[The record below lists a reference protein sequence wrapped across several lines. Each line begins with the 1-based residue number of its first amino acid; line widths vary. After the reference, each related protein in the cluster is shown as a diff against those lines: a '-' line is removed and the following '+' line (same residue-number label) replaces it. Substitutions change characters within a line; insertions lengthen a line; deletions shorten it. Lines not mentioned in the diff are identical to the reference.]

1 MEWPH
6 LIDNALK
13 AHQLYKRDVNYV
25 NREGEIIIVD
35 EFTGRLMEGRQWSDG
50 LHQAVEAKEQV
61 KIKDETQT
69 LATITLQN
77 FFKLYK
83 KLGGMT
89 GTAMTE
95 AQEFSKI
102 YNLGVVAIPS
112 NRGLQRIEFPDAI
125 YLSEKEKYDAV
136 ADEIDRV
143 HKHDTIEFKDRKRGF
158 LIGNVVKENDAMV
171 VVKKSD
177 SKETVEIPRGE
188 IDRIERSGRPI
199 LIGTVTIEKSEQ
211 LSHLLEMRGVT
222 HQVLN
227 AKAHKREAEIIAQA
241 GRIGSV
247 TIATNMAGRGTDII
261 LGGNPET
268 MAWAQLQHKY
278 ATRLDVPKEEWEQL
292 IKQISETENM
302 VPEGERVRELGG
314 LYVIGTER
322 HESRRI
328 DLQLRGRC
336 GRQGD
341 PGSSRFF
348 LSLEDDL
355 MRIFAGDWVRAM
367 MQRMGMGNGEA
378 IESPYV
384 SKRISGAQKKV
395 EERNFEARKNLLEYD
410 EVMDHQRKRV
420 YTYRQQVL
428 EGKSCRELVMHQ
440 IQEQIESN
448 VDQFTDPMFGPESYA
463 RWAGPRLGVQL
474 EPKDFRGV
482 EPSVAIAYA
491 KDQAER
497 AAETQILDAIDEN
510 LPAEEDQSE
519 WNWEAMTK
527 WVNNRFN
534 TNYTVAAIK
543 KIDRD
548 RMDEEFISKS
558 NAFIDAIDLSEG
570 EPFLDMDYGN
580 KMLVSWMQSK
590 FGIPVDLNEI
600 KGLEPEAIKRMMLGA
615 SEKAYL
621 EREAQY
627 PVLVGFHRFR
637 EQTGPNSYV
646 INGAAMATWAA
657 GRFQNENVL
666 EKLQADSEHPF
677 EVLVEVSRA
686 NAQKSTEVWKSL
698 QDKLDSI
705 YGKNTTKKMSE
716 FATGSNSAQALAS
729 WMQTEFDHSV
739 EATEVAKWTR
749 DECRSHLIQA
759 YDDKYHPEIRR
770 MERTVL
776 LSTLDSA
783 WKDHLLA
790 MDHVRSSVSFRSMGQ
805 MDPKVEYKR
814 EGMRLFDQMW
824 LSLGERITDVIFRM
838 EAIDEDL
845 VANSWVETSAR
856 HDSYDATKVLME
868 EKMADLQAAEQ
879 ARGETSSSE
888 PDPVTIRNRSE
899 KASRNDPC
907 PCGSG
912 KKFKNCCMRKQ
923 V

>member
-1 MEWPH
+1 
-6 LIDNALK
+6 
-13 AHQLYKRDVNYV
+13 
-25 NREGEIIIVD
+25 
-35 EFTGRLMEGRQWSDG
+35 
-50 LHQAVEAKEQV
+50 
-61 KIKDETQT
+61 
-69 LATITLQN
+69 
-77 FFKLYK
+77 
-83 KLGGMT
+83 
-89 GTAMTE
+89 
-95 AQEFSKI
+95 
-102 YNLGVVAIPS
+102 
-112 NRGLQRIEFPDAI
+112 
-125 YLSEKEKYDAV
+125 
-136 ADEIDRV
+136 
-143 HKHDTIEFKDRKRGF
+143 
-158 LIGNVVKENDAMV
+158 
-171 VVKKSD
+171 
-177 SKETVEIPRGE
+177 
-188 IDRIERSGRPI
+188 
-199 LIGTVTIEKSEQ
+199 
-211 LSHLLEMRGVT
+211 
-222 HQVLN
+222 
-227 AKAHKREAEIIAQA
+227 
-241 GRIGSV
+241 
-247 TIATNMAGRGTDII
+247 
-261 LGGNPET
+261 
-268 MAWAQLQHKY
+268 
-278 ATRLDVPKEEWEQL
+278 
-292 IKQISETENM
+292 M

-440 IQEQIESN
+440 LQEQIESN

-534 TNYTVAAIK
+534 TNYTVGAIK

-776 LSTLDSA
+776 LSALDSA

-856 HDSYDATKVLME
+856 HDSYDATKALME

>member
-1 MEWPH
+1 
-6 LIDNALK
+6 
-13 AHQLYKRDVNYV
+13 
-25 NREGEIIIVD
+25 
-35 EFTGRLMEGRQWSDG
+35 
-50 LHQAVEAKEQV
+50 
-61 KIKDETQT
+61 
-69 LATITLQN
+69 
-77 FFKLYK
+77 
-83 KLGGMT
+83 
-89 GTAMTE
+89 
-95 AQEFSKI
+95 
-102 YNLGVVAIPS
+102 
-112 NRGLQRIEFPDAI
+112 
-125 YLSEKEKYDAV
+125 
-136 ADEIDRV
+136 
-143 HKHDTIEFKDRKRGF
+143 
-158 LIGNVVKENDAMV
+158 
-171 VVKKSD
+171 
-177 SKETVEIPRGE
+177 
-188 IDRIERSGRPI
+188 
-199 LIGTVTIEKSEQ
+199 
-211 LSHLLEMRGVT
+211 
-222 HQVLN
+222 
-227 AKAHKREAEIIAQA
+227 
-241 GRIGSV
+241 
-247 TIATNMAGRGTDII
+247 
-261 LGGNPET
+261 
-268 MAWAQLQHKY
+268 
-278 ATRLDVPKEEWEQL
+278 
-292 IKQISETENM
+292 
-302 VPEGERVRELGG
+302 
-314 LYVIGTER
+314 
-322 HESRRI
+322 
-328 DLQLRGRC
+328 
-336 GRQGD
+336 
-341 PGSSRFF
+341 
-348 LSLEDDL
+348 
-355 MRIFAGDWVRAM
+355 
-367 MQRMGMGNGEA
+367 
-378 IESPYV
+378 
-384 SKRISGAQKKV
+384 
-395 EERNFEARKNLLEYD
+395 
-410 EVMDHQRKRV
+410 
-420 YTYRQQVL
+420 
-428 EGKSCRELVMHQ
+428 
-440 IQEQIESN
+440 
-448 VDQFTDPMFGPESYA
+448 MFGPESYA

-482 EPSVAIAYA
+482 EPSVAVAYA